1 MNPEEKMFRI
11 GVIMAFAMV
20 AINVALQVCYR
31 AQNSERKRVRRD
43 IVQTQQDIA
52 VAQAKFA
59 SLVRPESL
67 RNLVSGVVP
76 RAEVISFNKSVE
88 IRNLPDRMTEK

>member
-1 MNPEEKMFRI
+1 MNEDEKMFRI
-11 GVIMAFAMV
+11 GVGMLIAMV
-20 AINVALQVCYR
+20 AVTVALQVCYR
-31 AQNSERKRVRRD
+31 AQNRERERVRRE

-76 RAEVISFNKSVE
+76 HAEVISFNKSIE
-88 IRNLPDRMTEK
+88 IRDLPDRITEK

>member
-1 MNPEEKMFRI
+1 MNQDEKMFRI
-11 GVIMAFAMV
+11 GVIMTIVMFTV
-20 AINVALQVCYR
+20 TVALQVCYR

-52 VAQAKFA
+52 IAQAKFA

-76 RAEVISFNKSVE
+76 QAEVISFNKSVE
-88 IRNLPDRMTEK
+88 IRDLPDRIIEK

>member
-1 MNPEEKMFRI
+1 MNQDEKMFRI
-11 GVIMAFAMV
+11 GVIMTIVMFTV
-20 AINVALQVCYR
+20 TVALQVCYR

-52 VAQAKFA
+52 IAQAKFA

-76 RAEVISFNKSVE
+76 QAEVISFNKSVE
-88 IRNLPDRMTEK
+88 IRDLPDRITEK